1 MAFISFENI
10 KEKHQTF
17 DQTCNYALYALKYV
31 WKRKQGKTYILT
43 KELSALLNGLFP
55 LVNMIIP
62 GLIINELVQGR
73 AISKLIIITWLV
85 VYLL

>member
-31 WKRKQGKTYILT
+31 WKRKQGKSL
-43 KELSALLNGLFP
+43 
-55 LVNMIIP
+55 
-62 GLIINELVQGR
+62 GR
-73 AISKLIIITWLV
+73 DKTFLPDSGFF
-85 VYLL
+85 